1 MIKVRRGLDLPIA
14 GQAPK
19 EIHAGP
25 DIGSVALIGGDYVG
39 LRPTLAVKEGDRVRQ
54 GQLLFADRENADVRF
69 TAPAGGVVR
78 AIHRGERRL
87 LQAVVIDI
95 DAAIDGAG
103 SEPLPAWLPA
113 ELPGLRR
120 DQVTDGLLQSGLW
133 TALRTRP
140 YSKIPAPGSQPHS
153 LFVTAMDTNPLSADP
168 ALVIAAAS
176 TDFSAGLQVLTRLVD
191 GPVHLCVAA
200 GADIQGVEGV
210 TRHEFAGPH
219 PAGLVGTHIHF
230 IDPVSAGKTVWHIGY
245 QDVIAIGR
253 LFLTGRLDT
262 ARVVALSGPSVVN
275 PLLLRTRLGASI
287 ADLTRG
293 SLRAGDI
300 RLISGSVLSGRRAEG
315 PLGYLGRYH
324 NQVSALE
331 EGAQRTFMR
340 YLSPGADAHSALPI
354 YVSRLK
360 PAKTFAM
367 NCNTNGSERAMVPLG
382 NYEKVMPL
390 DILPT
395 QLLRALIVGDTET
408 AQKLGCLELDEED
421 LALCTYVC
429 VGKYEYGPILRE
441 NLSRIEKEG

>member
-1 MIKVRRGLDLPIA
+1 MIKIRRGLDVPIA
-14 GQAPK
+14 GWAQQ
-19 EIHAGP
+19 EIHPGLE
-25 DIGSVALIGGDYVG
+25 IRSVALIGSDYVG
-39 LRPTLAVKEGDRVRQ
+39 LRPTLAVKEGDQVRP
-54 GQLLFADRENADVRF
+54 GQVLFTDRDNADVAF

-78 AIHRGERRL
+78 AIHRGERRV
-87 LQAVVIDI
+87 LQSVVIDI
-95 DAAIDGAG
+95 LDDLDSAG
-103 SEPLPAWLPA
+103 SAAFPAWLPT
-113 ELPGLRR
+113 ELSGLRR
-120 DQVTDGLLQSGLW
+120 DQVVDSLVQSGLW

-140 YSKIPAPGSQPHS
+140 YSKIPAPGSQPRS

-168 ALVIAAAS
+168 ARVIAAAEH
-176 TDFSAGLQVLTRLVD
+176 DFAAGLRVLTRLLD

-200 GADIQGVEGV
+200 GAEIQGGEGV

-230 IDPVSAGKTVWHIGY
+230 IDPVGAGKIVWHIGY
-245 QDVIAIGR
+245 QDVIAVGR

-262 ARVVALSGPSVVN
+262 GRVVALSGPSVKV
-275 PLLLRTRLGASI
+275 PRLVRTRLGANI
-287 ADLTRG
+287 AELTQG
-293 SLRAGDI
+293 SLVAGDV
-300 RLISGSVLSGRRAEG
+300 RVISGSVLSGRRVEG

-324 NQVSALE
+324 HQVSALE
-331 EGAQRTFMR
+331 EGARRTFMR
-340 YLSPGADAHSALPI
+340 YLSPGAAAHSALPI
-354 YVSRLK
+354 YLSSLT
-360 PAKTFAM
+360 PGKTFAM

-395 QLLRALIVGDTET
+395 QLLRALIVGDTEM

-429 VGKYEYGPILRE
+429 VGKYEYGPILRD

>member
-1 MIKVRRGLDLPIA
+1 
-14 GQAPK
+14 
-19 EIHAGP
+19 
-25 DIGSVALIGGDYVG
+25 
-39 LRPTLAVKEGDRVRQ
+39 
-54 GQLLFADRENADVRF
+54 
-69 TAPAGGVVR
+69 
-78 AIHRGERRL
+78 
-87 LQAVVIDI
+87 
-95 DAAIDGAG
+95 
-103 SEPLPAWLPA
+103 
-113 ELPGLRR
+113 
-120 DQVTDGLLQSGLW
+120 
-133 TALRTRP
+133 LRTRP
-140 YSKIPAPGSQPHS
+140 YSKIPVPGSQPHS

-176 TDFSAGLQVLTRLVD
+176 TDFSAGLQVLTRLMD

-200 GADIQGVEGV
+200 GADIQAVEGV
-210 TRHEFAGPH
+210 TRHEFSGPH

-287 ADLTRG
+287 ADLTQG
-293 SLRAGDI
+293 CLRAGDI

-354 YVSRLK
+354 YVSSLK

-429 VGKYEYGPILRE
+429 VGKYEYGPILRK

>member
-1 MIKVRRGLDLPIA
+1 LDLPIA

-25 DIGSVALIGGDYVG
+25 DIRSVALMGGDYVG
-39 LRPTLAVKEGDRVRQ
+39 LRPTLAVKEGDQVRP
-54 GQLLFADRENADVRF
+54 GQLLFADRDNADVRF
-69 TAPAGGVVR
+69 TSPAGGVVR

-87 LQAVVIDI
+87 LQSVVIDI

-120 DQVTDGLLQSGLW
+120 DQVADGLVQSGLW

-176 TDFSAGLQVLTRLVD
+176 TDFSAGLQVLTRLVE

-230 IDPVSAGKTVWHIGY
+230 IDPVSVGKTVWHIGC

-287 ADLTRG
+287 ADLTQGR
-293 SLRAGDI
+293 LRAGDI
-300 RLISGSVLSGRRAEG
+300 RMISGSVLSGRHAEG

-360 PAKTFAM
+360 PTKTFAM

-395 QLLRALIVGDTET
+395 QLLRSLIVGDTET

>member
-14 GQAPK
+14 GQAAK

-25 DIGSVALIGGDYVG
+25 DIRSVALMGGDYVG
-39 LRPTLAVKEGDRVRQ
+39 LRPTLAVKEGDQVRP
-54 GQLLFADRENADVRF
+54 GQLLFADRDNADVRF
-69 TAPAGGVVR
+69 TSPAGGVVR
-78 AIHRGERRL
+78 AILRGERRL
-87 LQAVVIDI
+87 LQSVVIDI

-120 DQVTDGLLQSGLW
+120 DQVADGLVQSGLW

-176 TDFSAGLQVLTRLVD
+176 TDFSAGLQVLTRLVE

-230 IDPVSAGKTVWHIGY
+230 IDPVSAAKTVWHIGY

-253 LFLTGRLDT
+253 LFLTGCLDT

-287 ADLTRG
+287 ADLTQG
-293 SLRAGDI
+293 CLRAGDI

-331 EGAQRTFMR
+331 
-340 YLSPGADAHSALPI
+340 
-354 YVSRLK
+354 
-360 PAKTFAM
+360 
-367 NCNTNGSERAMVPLG
+367 
-382 NYEKVMPL
+382 
-390 DILPT
+390 
-395 QLLRALIVGDTET
+395 
-408 AQKLGCLELDEED
+408 
-421 LALCTYVC
+421 
-429 VGKYEYGPILRE
+429 
-441 NLSRIEKEG
+441 

>member
-14 GQAPK
+14 GQARK

-25 DIGSVALIGGDYVG
+25 DIGSVALMGGDYVG
-39 LRPTLAVKEGDRVRQ
+39 LRPTLAVKEGDQVRS
-54 GQLLFADRENADVRF
+54 GQLLFADRDNAEVRF

-87 LQAVVIDI
+87 LQSVVIDI
-95 DAAIDGAG
+95 DAAIDAAG

-120 DQVTDGLLQSGLW
+120 DQVVDSLVQSGLW

-153 LFVTAMDTNPLSADP
+153 LFVTAMDTNPLSVDP
-168 ALVIAAAS
+168 APVIAAAS
-176 TDFSAGLQVLTRLVD
+176 ADFSAGLQVLIRLVD

-275 PLLLRTRLGASI
+275 PLWLRTRLGASI

-293 SLRAGDI
+293 NLRAGDI

-315 PLGYLGRYH
+315 PLSYLGRYH

-331 EGAQRTFMR
+331 EGAQRRFMR
-340 YLSPGADAHSALPI
+340 YLSPGADTHSALPI

-360 PAKTFAM
+360 PGKTFAM
-367 NCNTNGSERAMVPLG
+367 NCNANGSERAMVPLG

-429 VGKYEYGPILRE
+429 VGKYEYGPILRD

>member
-1 MIKVRRGLDLPIA
+1 MLKVRRGLDLPIA
-14 GQAPK
+14 GPAQQ
-19 EIHAGP
+19 EIHPGA
-25 DIGSVALIGGDYVG
+25 DIASVALIGSDYVG
-39 LRPTLAVKEGDRVRQ
+39 LRPTLAVKEGDQVRP
-54 GQLLFADRENADVRF
+54 GQVLFADRDNAGVAF

-87 LQAVVIDI
+87 LQSVVIDI

-103 SEPLPAWLPA
+103 SAAFPAWLPA

-120 DQVTDGLLQSGLW
+120 DQVVDNLLQTGLW

-140 YSKIPAPGSQPHS
+140 YSKIPAPDSRPHS

-168 ALVIAAAS
+168 AVVIAAAKA
-176 TDFSAGLQVLTRLVD
+176 DFVAGLRVLTRLAD
-191 GPVHLCVAA
+191 GPVHLCVAPGTDIP
-200 GADIQGVEGV
+200 GAEGV
-210 TRHEFAGPH
+210 TQHAFAGPH

-230 IDPVSAGKTVWHIGY
+230 IDPVGTGKTVWHIGY
-245 QDVIAIGR
+245 QDVIAVGR

-262 ARVVALSGPSVVN
+262 ERVVALGGPSVKAPRLV
-275 PLLLRTRLGASI
+275 RTRLGASI
-287 ADLTRG
+287 ADLTRD
-293 SLRAGDI
+293 SLVAGDI
-300 RLISGSVLSGRRAEG
+300 RVISGSVLSGRRGEG

-324 NQVSALE
+324 HQVSALE
-331 EGAQRTFMR
+331 EGARRTFMR
-340 YLSPGADAHSALPI
+340 YLAPGAAAHSALPI
-354 YVSRLK
+354 YLSSLAPR
-360 PAKTFAM
+360 KTFAM

-395 QLLRALIVGDTET
+395 QLLRALIVGDTEM
-408 AQKLGCLELDEED
+408 AQQLGCLELDEED

-429 VGKYEYGPILRE
+429 VGKYEYGPILRD